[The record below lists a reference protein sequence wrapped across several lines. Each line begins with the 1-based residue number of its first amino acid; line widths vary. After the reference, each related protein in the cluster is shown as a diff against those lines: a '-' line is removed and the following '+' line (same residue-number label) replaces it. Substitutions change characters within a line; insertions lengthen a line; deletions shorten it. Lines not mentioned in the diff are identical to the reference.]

1 MMNEAQPYRSDA
13 AAMVRGY
20 RQIEALIPPHWQA
33 DTVFANG
40 IRHHYYR
47 TGGDKPPLLLLHGFL
62 EGALTWLRTARALEP
77 EYDIIMVDA
86 RGHGGADRATTGF
99 SQALLVEDAAGVI
112 RALQLGAS
120 RVIGHS
126 QGGAT
131 GIHLAAAYP
140 ELVHSL
146 IVEGW
151 GDDGHQSGDFASSPA
166 YQAWFNGYLA
176 WLERLKTQTH
186 AERMSGAL
194 TQLPPGAPALP
205 EDEYVP
211 WVENCARLDLD
222 LVRLSVTM
230 WSAVAEQRREMI
242 EALGRT
248 TCPVLIMK
256 SSFFPQPGGLQ
267 SIQEESSDQPS
278 VTIVRFENTG
288 HLIHRDQLEQF
299 VTVAKGFFDQHKRR

>member
-1 MMNEAQPYRSDA
+1 MVNEQQPYRADA
-13 AAMVRGY
+13 AAIVRRY
-20 RQIEALIPPHWQA
+20 RPIEVLIPPHWRA

-40 IRHHYYR
+40 MRHHYYR
-47 TGGDKPPLLLLHGFL
+47 TGGDKPPLVLLHGFL
-62 EGALTWLRTARALEP
+62 EGALTWLRTARALERD
-77 EYDIIMVDA
+77 YDMIMVDA
-86 RGHGGADRATTGF
+86 RGHGGSDRATTGF
-99 SQALLVEDAAGVI
+99 SQASLVEDAAGVI
-112 RALQLGAS
+112 RALQLGAP

-211 WVENCARLDLD
+211 WVENCARLDLE
-222 LVRLSVTM
+222 LVRHSVTM
-230 WSAVAEQRREMI
+230 WSELAERKREMI

-256 SSFFPQPGGLQ
+256 SSFFPQPGALP
-267 SIQEESSDQPS
+267 SIREESSDQPN
-278 VTIVRFENTG
+278 VTIVRFENVG
-288 HLIHRDQLEQF
+288 HLIHRDQLDQF
-299 VTVAKGFFDQHKRR
+299 IGMASQFLKEH